1 MEWFDETFVVSVG
14 VAVQLE
20 QRSGDHPAAVVGRKR
35 GQARKSK
42 SVAAAIIAKKF
53 LVLAEDIHNAILDEL
68 EGGDVLADELKQPM
82 L

>member
-1 MEWFDETFVVSVG
+1 MRLLWSLWEWQYSWSSGLATTQQQWWGASEARHASQS
-14 VAVQLE
+14 QLL
-20 QRSGDHPAAVVGRKR
+20 
-35 GQARKSK
+35 
-42 SVAAAIIAKKF
+42 AAAITAKKF